1 LLGDYINEKKRLISF
16 GKWMQVQICQAVN
29 THKQT
34 TGETVVVYEQRRRE
48 KREGRGGTGACD
60 TMWSNRV
67 TEESTRQPRKRALG
81 HAHALVT
88 LSLSLSLWEALLL
101 CRREEEREREDD
113 ACSTTAPPQA
123 MRCCRSVARFN
134 KLKFK

>member
-1 LLGDYINEKKRLISF
+1 MLGDYINEKKRLISF

-34 TGETVVVYEQRRRE
+34 TGETVVVYEQRRGE

-88 LSLSLSLWEALLL
+88 LSLSLSGKHCYCAGERKREKERMMHAVLLHPTGHAML
-101 CRREEEREREDD
+101 QIG
-113 ACSTTAPPQA
+113 SSVQQA
-123 MRCCRSVARFN
+123 QV
-134 KLKFK
+134 